1 MSLGY
6 AFQLLGIFECCIR
19 LTLAV
24 IVIVVGCIAFE
35 EVLLLNVAIISGG
48 LGNSC
53 QLYGRFNCCVRSAF
67 VVVVVVWCV
76 SFNDVLLFDVGMI
89 LKSFGVVN

>member
-1 MSLGY
+1 MLSSRWVS
-6 AFQLLGIFECCIR
+6 CVR
-19 LTLAV
+19 STLAV
-24 IVIVVGCIAFE
+24 IVIVVVIVVGCVAFE

-53 QLYGRFNCCVRSAF
+53 QSYGRFNCCVRSAF

-89 LKSFGVVN
+89 LRSFGVVN